1 MPQFSKEEMF
11 DELRTIF
18 LFEADHILLSSG
30 EDKAT
35 AFIGFPPGDAGE
47 YCHQSPSRVD
57 LSLFSSIT
65 HSFDSGYDLAFRPS
79 VICALGEGEVQ
90 DLMVFMDG
98 TPRTGGISSGGEGH
112 RFMTPDGYCQTVTD
126 TVFAR
131 WKLEWDQGG
140 DAGHTFTTRDL
151 ALLASMTE
159 GAVRNALS
167 DKSENGLKAIPG
179 SKPVSVEHAEALRWL
194 AGRRGF
200 VPWANRPGEDRFLTE
215 NFRELSSAEAF
226 GKLISRLPWALG
238 RSSQKA
244 AAELG
249 WTVTDL
255 DAWYNGSFIFDASRA
270 VQLGSALG
278 MDVPLFAGK
287 ALEVALRRDGASKAG
302 DQP

>member
-30 EDKAT
+30 EEKAT
-35 AFIGFPPGDAGE
+35 AFIGFPPGDARE

-57 LSLFSSIT
+57 LSLFSNIT
-65 HSFDSGYDLAFRPS
+65 RSFDAGYELAFRPS
-79 VICALGEGEVQ
+79 VICTLGEEEVQ

-194 AGRRGF
+194 TGRRGF
-200 VPWANRPGEDRFLTE
+200 VPWANRPAEDRFLTE
-215 NFRELSSAEAF
+215 NFRELTSVAAF
-226 GKLISRLPWALG
+226 GHIVSRLVWTAL
-238 RSSQKA
+238 SSPQHA
-244 AAELG
+244 SVTLG
-249 WTVTDL
+249 WTPAEL
-255 DAWYNGSFIFDASRA
+255 DAWCNGSFIFDASRA
-270 VQLGSALG
+270 EQLGSALG

-287 ALEVALRRDGASKAG
+287 ALEVTLRRDGASRAG